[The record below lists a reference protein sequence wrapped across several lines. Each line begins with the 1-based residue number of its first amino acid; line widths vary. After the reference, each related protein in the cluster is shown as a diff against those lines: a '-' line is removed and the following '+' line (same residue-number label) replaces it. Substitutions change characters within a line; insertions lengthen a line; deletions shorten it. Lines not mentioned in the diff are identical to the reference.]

1 MATVY
6 SWKINQMWTIDTPEP
21 GFVCNVSWTL
31 TGDDSGTV
39 ASINGNNQFTVQEGS
54 FTPYAQL
61 TEAQVLGWVQAALGP
76 TGVSNFEANVNGQ
89 IESMKN
95 PPVSPQNT
103 PLPWAQTA

>member
-6 SWKINQMWTIDTPEP
+6 SWKVDQMWTIDTPEP

-61 TEAQVLGWVQAALGP
+61 TEAQVLGWVQDALGP
-76 TGVSNFEANVNGQ
+76 QGISNYEANVQGQ
-89 IESMKN
+89 INSILN
-95 PPVSPQNT
+95 PPVSPEVQ
-103 PLPWAQTA
+103 PLPWGA